1 MRVGVHD
8 RLRTF
13 EFVSA
18 VGTWRLWTWTPAAD
32 LADAVA
38 GLWATEADTVSF
50 RERIVP
56 RETVELMIN
65 LGGPQMVH
73 RDGLDPIQHFQRAWV
88 SGLQTDCL
96 EIESPTAAR
105 LIAASLRPAHAGPLL
120 GVAGRELT
128 ERVVSLDE
136 VIARAAEELAGR
148 IEESPSI
155 VGRFL
160 IFEDFL
166 RDRLRRSRYPINP
179 AVCRAVRRL
188 LDSAGQLPARAL
200 SQELG
205 CSPRYLELRMNEQ
218 VGMPPKQLAR
228 LLRFSQAIEAIRS
241 APSIDWLEIAAACG
255 YYDQAHFNRDF
266 RRFTGVTPSEFMRTR
281 DPSSQAI
288 MVE

>member
-8 RLRTF
+8 RLRAF
-13 EFVSA
+13 EFAST
-18 VGTWRLWTWTPAAD
+18 VGSWRLWTWTPAAD
-32 LADAVA
+32 LAEAVA

-56 RETVELMIN
+56 RETIELMIN

-73 RDGLDPIQHFQRAWV
+73 RHGPDPVQHFRRTWV
-88 SGLQTDCL
+88 SGLQTECL

-105 LIAASLRPAHAGPLL
+105 LIAASLRPAHAGPIL

-128 ERVVSLDE
+128 ERVVSLDD
-136 VIARAAEELAGR
+136 VIARAAEELACR
-148 IEESPSI
+148 IEESPSLI
-155 VGRFL
+155 GRFL

-166 RDRLRRSRYPINP
+166 RGRLRQMRYPINP

-188 LDSAGQLPARAL
+188 LASAGQLPARAL

-241 APSIDWLEIAAACG
+241 TPAIDWLHVAAACG
-255 YYDQAHFNRDF
+255 YYDQSHFNRDF

-288 MVE
+288 MVD